1 MPPRQTRPKKK
12 KPDVLPLPST
22 GAAPRKDI
30 DKQQSKKKKKQ
41 KTGHKAPTTK
51 EAHLNN
57 IHLEQ
62 EAGDSTAEAMTTPT
76 KQGPNL
82 KKSGP
87 AQKKDL
93 EEVLAMDVDAQERD
107 EGEGNE
113 CSALT
118 TIRDRRAKQQA
129 DQDKTKRA
137 FREAREGKLMCHACG
152 ALESKDY
159 VGMWT
164 INDMSTWMYGVVSP
178 ECDSCGAI
186 GKFRDI
192 LDDEDLTIS
201 DEDNDGASGDDEC
214 DDINRGDN
222 MVTMVDD
229 EASED
234 SDDADDDED
243 ANENDNSSDE
253 EQLVD
258 PADPR
263 DFALSDAE
271 RGEALQREDLEEAL
285 QYRKEQAL
293 KLKSVQGEKELQTG
307 DVVRICPAFAADEG
321 LDREQQ
327 AIVMSVHESSSLSTD
342 FNRYNVLIVGEQV
355 PRVLYGHQLLNNIP
369 TKTTTSATAADGAT
383 VAKPGGAAKT
393 ATSTTTADGPTV
405 AKPTTSA
412 IIVHDDTAA
421 KSTTSAATA
430 SAQKP
435 VTQGWKKKVDWKK
448 FDTLKNQKDTKAIM
462 AGSAGG
468 IVKVDVVT
476 FSEILV
482 VMRINPGVSGWY
494 RGMDNSLA
502 FKGMMNF
509 TSYPLAGQVDG
520 QSMEFA
526 HWRIMQD
533 AEEAFAQG
541 PGENLDRASITT
553 VQDMAIKNGNNM
565 PVRVGKVLEP
575 TATHPAGKQPKD
587 FSKRTVG
594 SLSSNFM
601 IAVSPA
607 AIACKNQ
614 VSERPAVNLVNYAGE
629 HCSYAFRD

>member
-1 MPPRQTRPKKK
+1 MMMLWLMLPTSQDFYLKIVLDDLSYGVSWARAPTEREPPSPAFRP
-12 KPDVLPLPST
+12 DSRGPLP
-22 GAAPRKDI
+22 
-30 DKQQSKKKKKQ
+30 
-41 KTGHKAPTTK
+41 
-51 EAHLNN
+51 
-57 IHLEQ
+57 
-62 EAGDSTAEAMTTPT
+62 
-76 KQGPNL
+76 
-82 KKSGP
+82 
-87 AQKKDL
+87 
-93 EEVLAMDVDAQERD
+93 
-107 EGEGNE
+107 
-113 CSALT
+113 
-118 TIRDRRAKQQA
+118 
-129 DQDKTKRA
+129 
-137 FREAREGKLMCHACG
+137 
-152 ALESKDY
+152 
-159 VGMWT
+159 
-164 INDMSTWMYGVVSP
+164 
-178 ECDSCGAI
+178 
-186 GKFRDI
+186 
-192 LDDEDLTIS
+192 
-201 DEDNDGASGDDEC
+201 
-214 DDINRGDN
+214 
-222 MVTMVDD
+222 
-229 EASED
+229 
-234 SDDADDDED
+234 
-243 ANENDNSSDE
+243 
-253 EQLVD
+253 
-258 PADPR
+258 
-263 DFALSDAE
+263 
-271 RGEALQREDLEEAL
+271 
-285 QYRKEQAL
+285 
-293 KLKSVQGEKELQTG
+293 
-307 DVVRICPAFAADEG
+307 
-321 LDREQQ
+321 
-327 AIVMSVHESSSLSTD
+327 
-342 FNRYNVLIVGEQV
+342 
-355 PRVLYGHQLLNNIP
+355 
-369 TKTTTSATAADGAT
+369 
-383 VAKPGGAAKT
+383 AKT

-430 SAQKP
+430 NAQKP

-575 TATHPAGKQPKD
+575 TAEHPAGKQPKD

-607 AIACKNQ
+607 AIACKPRPSHHLCSSATVILDVQ
-614 VSERPAVNLVNYAGE
+614 LIVKSESFKGLQK
-629 HCSYAFRD
+629 